1 MVTIGV
7 TGHQTLAEVEK
18 LEAGL
23 DEVAHRLEVAFPE
36 EWRVMS
42 ALAEGADRLVANR
55 LMARKG
61 TRLLAVLPM
70 SRQEYE
76 TDFET
81 GASKKEFGDLL
92 DDADEVMEI
101 PPQSHRDDAYE
112 AGGSAVLE
120 ESDVLVA
127 VWDGQAAQGIG
138 GTGGIVAEAR
148 KRKMPLAWI
157 HAGNRKPGTIEPTT
171 LGEEQG
177 AVTFESFPQ
186 LSGGSAK

>member
-7 TGHQTLAEVEK
+7 TGHQALAEVEK
-18 LEAGL
+18 LESGL
-23 DEVAHRLEVAFPE
+23 DEVAHQLEVAFPE
-36 EWRVMS
+36 EWTVMS
-42 ALAEGADRLVANR
+42 ALAEGADRLVAKR
-55 LMARKG
+55 LMTREG

-76 TDFET
+76 ADFESA
-81 GASKKEFGDLL
+81 ASKKEFGELL

-101 PPQSHRDDAYE
+101 PPQPHRDDAYE
-112 AGGSAVLE
+112 AGGKTVLE

-148 KRKMPLAWI
+148 RRKMPIAWI
-157 HAGNRKPGTIEPTT
+157 HAGNRKPGTREPTN
-171 LGEEQG
+171 LGADQG
-177 AVTFESFPQ
+177 IVTVEYFPRPCGK
-186 LSGGSAK
+186 S